1 MLALKST
8 SPERVFVPIIP
19 LRREHENPFEKA
31 ATVTKMAS
39 KNESLLNLMAAFE
52 LK

>member
-19 LRREHENPFEKA
+19 LRREQQNPFEKA
-31 ATVTKMAS
+31 SIITKMVT
-39 KNESLLNLMAAFE
+39 KNESLISLMAAFE